1 MTRMSRFTQIALAVL
16 IGAAAAASGAWLAAR
31 MAEPEAPVNARVLTT
46 PRAVPD
52 VPMTAHDGRAF
63 GPEAFRG
70 RWTFVFF
77 GFTHC
82 PDVCPTTLQVLAG
95 TMKALDDLPDG
106 ERPGVVLVSVDPGR
120 DTPEQLAR
128 YVPFFDPEFVGV
140 WVPAEHLSELTR
152 AFGAAYAYVPAGD
165 DGYTVDHTASIF
177 LVGPDARIAAVFTT
191 PHSPEGVA
199 RDFRRVLEVK
209 EAG

>member
-1 MTRMSRFTQIALAVL
+1 ML

-31 MAEPEAPVNARVLTT
+31 MAEPEAPVSARILTT
-46 PRAVPD
+46 PRDIPD

-63 GPEAFRG
+63 GPEDFHG

-95 TMKALDDLPDG
+95 TADALADLSG
-106 ERPGVVLVSVDPGR
+106 EARPGVVLVSVDPGR

-128 YVPFFDPEFVGV
+128 YVPFFDPDFTGV
-140 WVPAEHLSELTR
+140 WVPAEHLAELTR
-152 AFGAAYAYVPAGD
+152 AFGAAYAYVPAGE

-191 PHSPEGVA
+191 PHTADGVA
-199 RDFRRVLEVK
+199 RDYRRILETK